1 MSKKHEL
8 ELVSR
13 LGFGLEEHMGVHVIC
28 EEDETTEADLCHRVL
43 WGEAMSLLAQ
53 RDKLLAAL
61 KELLHASGVDQLA
74 AAQMSAHAAIHAVE
88 VSEVKGGV

>member
-28 EEDETTEADLCHRVL
+28 EEDETTEADLQHRVL
-43 WGEAMSLLAQ
+43 WGEAMRLLAQ

-61 KELLHASGVDQLA
+61 KEADEDFEREGFHPDGAYRRPIRD
-74 AAQMSAHAAIHAVE
+74 AIA
-88 VSEVKGGV
+88 EVKGGAT